1 VNNTLLIGFMG
12 VGKGTIARAYA
23 KEYNRFAI
31 DTDDLIESLENKKI
45 KNIFQDSGEKYFRD
59 LEKRCAEFLEES
71 VKNSI
76 ISTGGGFYR
85 QKNLKKI
92 GQIILLDSS
101 FDGIYNRIIRHS
113 NSHKKLAKRPLFND
127 IDSAKKLYKTRVR
140 EYKEIA
146 DTTISVENR
155 DIRDI
160 IKDLNQT
167 IT

>member
-101 FDGIYNRIIRHS
+101 FDGIYNRIIKHS

>member
-101 FDGIYNRIIRHS
+101 FDGIYNRIIKHS

-140 EYKEIA
+140 EYKEVA